1 MRVKF
6 NLNDK
11 TIEFNGDPNEKLISI
26 LRKTGN
32 ISVKKGC
39 GKGAC
44 GFCKVLLDGK
54 PVSSCKIPVGMLGE
68 KSKVTTMEWFVK
80 KEKDEYIEKNAKYI
94 EDGIRKANIH
104 LCGYCNSSKVLM
116 AHELLERG
124 FTDEE
129 LEEFTSTLSCTC
141 TEQHVLM
148 QGIKFAYEAKRKA
161 EAQKPEKQ
169 EKDESIFNETGI
181 FESKNVT
188 ELLKSV
194 GKTDGVEFIGGCT
207 ALDRLPEKYVR
218 MRDFKD
224 LKKFNKW
231 DSYYSIGPELTLSE
245 LEDLGGKLPPLF
257 LPALKTIANRSIR
270 NMATLAGS
278 IFSSTDGT
286 KHTLYAP
293 LLALDTKLG
302 FSRAKGEIRTETK
315 LIPLLKLDEFDRK
328 KWVLTSVKIPNDEW
342 DVQIFRRIGPDNFI
356 TEESASY
363 AFLVQAEGKTISAI
377 RIALAGKVVIRNLD
391 FENQLIGLQLPL
403 SDEAI
408 KEKIALAEK
417 MFDETCAA
425 QEKSVPPFVKS
436 QFLNMLRFSLEHL
449 V

>member
-11 TIEFNGDPNEKLISI
+11 TIEFNGDPNEKLSSI

-39 GKGAC
+39 GKGEC

-68 KSKVTTMEWFVK
+68 KSKVTTMEHFVK
-80 KEKDEYIEKNAKYI
+80 KENEEYIEKNAKYI

-116 AHELLERG
+116 MHELLERG

-129 LEEFTSTLSCTC
+129 LEEFTSDLKCSC

-148 QGIKFAYEAKRKA
+148 QGIKFAYEEKKKSEAADEDTNRKA
-161 EAQKPEKQ
+161 NG
-169 EKDESIFNETGI
+169 ILNETGI

-188 ELLKSV
+188 ELLKRV

-207 ALDRLPEKYVR
+207 SIKKLPEKYVR
-218 MRDFKD
+218 MRDLRDF
-224 LKKFNKW
+224 KKFNKW
-231 DSYYSIGPELTLSE
+231 DSYYAIGPELTLSE
-245 LEDLGGKLPPLF
+245 LEDLKEKLPPLI
-257 LPALKTIANRSIR
+257 LPALKTIANRTIR
-270 NMATLAGS
+270 NMATFAGNILS
-278 IFSSTDGT
+278 ETNGT

-293 LLALDTKLG
+293 LLALDTKLS
-302 FSRAKGEIRTETK
+302 FSRAKSEIRTETK
-315 LIPLLKLDEFDRK
+315 SVSLLKIDEFDRK

-342 DVQIFRRIGPDNFI
+342 DVQIFRRIGPDSFI

-377 RIALAGKVVIRNLD
+377 RIALAGKIVIRNVD

-417 MFDETCAA
+417 MFDETSKA
-425 QEKSVPPFVKS
+425 QGKSVSPFVKS